1 MKTTKN
7 FIVCMST
14 LAVVILAFIFVPMVW
29 PESVSAVGTVFALLP
44 PVIAIVLALITKEVY
59 SSLFIGILTG
69 ALMYSRFDFLTTV
82 DVTVEAFVGNIGDS
96 YNMGILIFLV
106 ILGIMV
112 VLMNKAG
119 GSKAYGEWAVKRIK
133 SRKGAILSTV
143 GLGCLIFVDDYFNCL
158 TVGSIM
164 RPVTDKF
171 KVSRSKLSYIIDAT
185 AAPICIIAPI
195 SSWAAAVTGYI
206 TNPDI
211 NGFSVFLQSIPFNFY
226 AILTIVTMIV
236 MTVINFDFGPMKRH
250 EKNAQEKGDL
260 FTEGDHP
267 YEDKNE
273 TAPSSKGKVVD
284 LIAPVAVLIVSCILG
299 MLYSGG
305 ILDGVPFIDAFAHCD
320 ASVGLVIGSL
330 FGLIFT
336 VIFYLAR
343 GILNFKEI
351 TDCIPQGFKAMVPAI
366 LILCF
371 AWTLCDISR
380 TYLEA
385 STFVEGFIGDP
396 QLGYFLPA
404 LLFVLALGIA
414 FATGTSWGTF
424 GLLLGI
430 IVPTAGALP
439 QHLLIAVSAAMAG
452 AVCGDHISPISDT
465 TIMASAGAQCN
476 HLNHVKTQIPYAILV
491 AGVSFVCYIISGFLP
506 YWYVMFPLSIALMIG
521 TIFGLKF
528 ILDKKKVPVVDGT
541 VESTQE
547 TAKESVNTEE

>member
-14 LAVVILAFIFVPMVW
+14 LAVVIFAFIFVPMVW

-59 SSLFIGILTG
+59 SSLFIGVLSG
-69 ALMYSRFDFLTTV
+69 VLMYSRFDFLTTV

-158 TVGSIM
+158 TVGNIM

-236 MTVINFDFGPMKRH
+236 MTVINFDFSSMKKH

-260 FTEGDHP
+260 FSEGDRP

-273 TAPSSKGKVVD
+273 TTPSTKGKVVD

-299 MLYSGG
+299 MLYSGK
-305 ILDGVPFIDAFAHCD
+305 ILEGASFIDAFANCD

-343 GILNFKEI
+343 GILSFKEI

-380 TYLEA
+380 SYLEA
-385 STFVEGFIGDP
+385 STFVEGFIGNP

-439 QHLLIAVSAAMAG
+439 QHLLVAVSAAMAG

-476 HLNHVKTQIPYAILV
+476 HLNHVKTQIPYAMLV
-491 AGVSFVCYIISGFLP
+491 AGVSFVCYIIAGFLP
-506 YWYVMFPLSIALMIG
+506 YWYVMFPLSIVLMIG

-528 ILDKKKVPVVDGT
+528 ILEKKKVPVAEGT
-541 VESTQE
+541 VESNQE
-547 TAKESVNTEE
+547 IEKE

>member
-1 MKTTKN
+1 MRSKKN
-7 FIVCMST
+7 FIVCMSA
-14 LAVVILAFIFVPMVW
+14 LVVTVLAFVFVPMIW
-29 PESVSAVGTVFALLP
+29 SEDVSAVGTVFSLLP
-44 PVIAIVLALITKEVY
+44 PIIAIALALITKEVY
-59 SSLFIGILTG
+59 SSLFIGVISG

-82 DVTVEAFVGNIGDS
+82 DTTVNAFVKNIGDS

-119 GSKAYGEWAVKRIK
+119 GSQAYGEWAVKRIK
-133 SRKGAILSTV
+133 TRKGAILSTV

-158 TVGSIM
+158 TVGNIM

-185 AAPICIIAPI
+185 AAPVCIIAPI

-206 TNPDI
+206 ENPDI

-226 AILTIVTMIV
+226 AILTIVTMVV
-236 MTVINFDFGPMKRH
+236 MTLLNFDFGSMKRH
-250 EKNAQEKGDL
+250 EDNAKNKGDL
-260 FTEGDHP
+260 FSEGDRP

-273 TAPSSKGKVVD
+273 TLPSSKGKVID
-284 LIAPVAVLIVSCILG
+284 LILPVAVLIVFCILG
-299 MLYSGG
+299 MLYSGK
-305 ILDGVPFIDAFAHCD
+305 ILEGASFIDAFANSD
-320 ASVGLVIGSL
+320 ASVGLLIGSI
-330 FGLIFT
+330 FGLLFT
-336 VIFYLAR
+336 IVFYLAR
-343 GILNFKEI
+343 GVLNFKEV

-380 TYLEA
+380 TNLDA
-385 STFVEGFIGDP
+385 STFVQGFIGNP
-396 QLGYFLPA
+396 HLGYFLPA
-404 LLFVLALGIA
+404 ILFLIALGIA

-439 QHLLIAVSAAMAG
+439 QHLLVAVSAAMAG

-476 HLNHVKTQIPYAILV
+476 HLNHVKTQIPYAMLV
-491 AGVSFVCYIISGFLP
+491 AGVSFVCYIIAGFLP
-506 YWYVMFPLSIALMIG
+506 YWYVMLPLSVLLMTG
-521 TIFGLKF
+521 TIVGLKF
-528 ILDKKKVPVVDGT
+528 ILDKKAVPLTESVGNG
-541 VESTQE
+541 VESE
-547 TAKESVNTEE
+547 NDK

>member
-1 MKTTKN
+1 MRSKKN
-7 FIVCMST
+7 FIICMST
-14 LAVVILAFIFVPMVW
+14 LVVVILSFIFIPMVW
-29 PESVSAVGTVFALLP
+29 PESVSAVGTIFALLP
-44 PVIAIVLALITKEVY
+44 PVIAIALALITKEVY
-59 SSLFIGILTG
+59 SSLFIGILSG
-69 ALMYSRFDFLTTV
+69 ALIFSRFDFLTTV
-82 DVTVEAFVGNIGDS
+82 DTVTGALVANIGDS

-106 ILGIMV
+106 VLGIMV

-119 GSKAYGEWAVKRIK
+119 GSKAYGDWAVKRIK
-133 SRKGAILSTV
+133 TRKGAILSTV

-158 TVGSIM
+158 TVGNIM

-206 TNPDI
+206 NNPDI

-236 MTVINFDFGPMKRH
+236 LTVLNFDFGSMRRH
-250 EKNAQEKGDL
+250 EKNAQENDDL
-260 FTEGDHP
+260 FSEGDRP
-267 YEDKNE
+267 YDDKNE
-273 TAPSSKGKVVD
+273 TAPSTKGKVVD

-305 ILDGVPFIDAFAHCD
+305 ILNGVPFIEAFANCD
-320 ASVGLVIGSL
+320 ASVGLLIGSL

-336 VIFYLAR
+336 IVFYLAR
-343 GILNFKEI
+343 GILSFKEI
-351 TDCIPQGFKAMVPAI
+351 TDCIPKGFKAMVPAI

-380 TYLEA
+380 SYLEA
-385 STFVEGFIGDP
+385 STFVEGFMSNP

-404 LLFVLALGIA
+404 ILFLLALGIA
-414 FATGTSWGTF
+414 FSTGTSWGTF

-430 IVPTAGALP
+430 IVPTVGALP
-439 QHLLIAVSAAMAG
+439 QHLLVAVSAAMAG

-476 HLNHVKTQIPYAILV
+476 HVNHVKTQIPYALLV
-491 AGVSFVCYIISGFLP
+491 AGVSFVCYIIAGFLP
-506 YWYVMFPLSIALMIG
+506 YWYVMLPLSIALMVG
-521 TIFGLKF
+521 TIFGLKY
-528 ILDKKKVPVVDGT
+528 ILERKNGVKTEVVA
-541 VESTQE
+541 VQE
-547 TAKESVNTEE
+547 GQSEEEKE